1 MKTAES
7 RNIWDS
13 PWLLPKMHS
22 TTSHIYD
29 KNVEQKETI
38 AHIWISTLQKWVPFD
53 FLTGHFRI
61 YTRCICDPQ
70 SQSQTESLLL
80 LCFGCSSPRNP
91 WAQLSSARLGFC
103 KKRLYLCFGWQ
114 PTASSLPQRL
124 RGDAADRVTLA
135 AMVIVWCLQLPWALK
150 QLKQCFSFFFLSK
163 FSLLPSHKFEV
174 FIISGLILWTWDN

>member
-91 WAQLSSARLGFC
+91 WARLSSARLGFC

-135 AMVIVWCLQLPWALK
+135 AMVTVGCLQLPWALK
-150 QLKQCFSFFFLSK
+150 QLQQCFSFFFLSK
-163 FSLLPSHKFEV
+163 FS
-174 FIISGLILWTWDN
+174 